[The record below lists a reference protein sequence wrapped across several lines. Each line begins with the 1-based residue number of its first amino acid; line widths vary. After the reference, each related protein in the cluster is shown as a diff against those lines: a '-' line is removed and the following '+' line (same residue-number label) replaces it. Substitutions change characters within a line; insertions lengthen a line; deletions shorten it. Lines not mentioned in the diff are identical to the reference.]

1 MYTPNITKDSEGS
14 FFALVVRVDYDGE
27 QSVVNGFS
35 RHYKTKK
42 AALKSANSFIKK
54 LNSY

>member
-1 MYTPNITKDSEGS
+1 MYKPNITKNSEGS

-27 QSVVNGFS
+27 ENVVNGFS

-42 AALKSANSFIKK
+42 AALKSANTFIKK
-54 LNSY
+54 INSY